1 MQRILGIF
9 ASGCLLAAGGA
20 VIAGENTISLAE
32 EKAGW
37 KLLFDGKSASAFRN
51 FKKDT
56 LSPQW
61 KVTNGELVRSEK
73 GAGDII
79 TKDQFGNFELL
90 LEFKVAKGGNSGLM
104 FKVTEDAAQPWH
116 TGPEVQIQD
125 NVDGHDPQ
133 KAGWLYQLYSTGNN
147 PFTQKPLDTTRQAGQ
162 WNQFRLLVCEDRAE
176 LFVNGS
182 HYWTCKIGDKNWNE
196 RLAKSKFAKLEGFAK
211 AAKGHICLQDHGD
224 EVAFRNIKIREVDAR
239 GNPRQPI
246 DGNLPVKLE
255 TVYSGVKWSGYKPVD
270 DQDKPNPLRPIIITH
285 AGDGSGR
292 LFMADQHG
300 VIHTVPQSG
309 SGESKVFLDL
319 TSRVRYSDKENEE
332 GFLGLA
338 FHPRFREN
346 GEFFCY
352 FTNREMPRKSIV
364 SRFKLKAGSKDLA
377 DLKSEE
383 VLMEIAQPFWNHNGG
398 TIAFGPDGKLYVA
411 LGDGGAA
418 NDPFEA
424 GQRLDT
430 VLGKILRLDVDRKD
444 SGLNYAIPKDNPFVG
459 REGAKGE
466 IWALGLRNPWRIAFD
481 SRTGVLFCADV
492 GQNLWEEINVITK
505 GGNYGWNLREANQP
519 FGNSKRQPPVTP
531 LIDPIWEYDHQVGKS
546 ITGGFV
552 YRGKAI
558 PELVGKYLYADYV
571 SGKVWALDYDQQT
584 GKVKGNYAIASPML
598 PVITFGEDE
607 AGEAYLTIVSAE
619 GKGIYKFVPTTTAA
633 VPAPVIRTGN
643 AEVPRLVVQPE
654 PGPATPPTSVI
665 QTPVDETAQR
675 RARAGMISRLIARLR
690 GR

>member
-1 MQRILGIF
+1 MGRISNLFTLGCWVGLGGLGF
-9 ASGCLLAAGGA
+9 AA
-20 VIAGENTISLAE
+20 ENSLTPAE
-32 EKAGW
+32 QKAGW
-37 KLLFDGKSASAFRN
+37 KLLFDGKSAEAFRT
-51 FKKDT
+51 FKKDS
-56 LSPQW
+56 LNPQW
-61 KVTNGELVRSEK
+61 KVTDGALVRTGN

-79 TKDQFGNFELL
+79 TRDQFGNFELL
-90 LEFKVAKGGNSGLM
+90 LDFKISKGGNSGLM
-104 FKVTEDAAQPWH
+104 FKVTENATDPWH

-133 KAGWLYQLYSTGNN
+133 KAGWLYQLYQTGNN
-147 PFTQKPLDTTRQAGQ
+147 PMTQKPLDTTRPAGE
-162 WNQFRLLVCEDRAE
+162 WNQMRLLVCEDRAE
-176 LFVNGS
+176 LFMNGH
-182 HYWTCKIGDKNWNE
+182 HYWTCKIGDKAWND

-211 AAKGHICLQDHGD
+211 AAKGHICLQDHGN
-224 EVAFRNIKIREVDAR
+224 EVAFRNIKVREVDGR
-239 GNPRQPI
+239 GNPRQPV
-246 DGNLPVKLE
+246 DGELPVKLE
-255 TVYSGVKWSGYKPVD
+255 TVFSGVKWAGYKPVD
-270 DQDKPNPLRPIIITH
+270 DQDKPNPLRPIIVTH

-300 VIHTVPQSG
+300 TIHVVPREG
-309 SGESKVFLDL
+309 AGDSKLFLDL

-338 FHPRFREN
+338 FHPRFKEN

-364 SRFKLKAGSKDLA
+364 SRFRLKPGSADEA

-383 VLMEIAQPFWNHNGG
+383 VLMQIDQPFWNHNGG
-398 TIAFGPDGKLYVA
+398 TIAFGPDGKLYIA

-430 VLGKILRLDVDRKD
+430 ILGKILRIDVDSKD
-444 SGLNYAIPKDNPFVG
+444 AGKNYAIPKDNPFVG
-459 REGAKGE
+459 KDGARGE

-481 SRTGVLFCADV
+481 SKTGALFCADV
-492 GQNLWEEINVITK
+492 GQNLWEEIDVITK
-505 GGNYGWNLREANQP
+505 GGNYGWNIREANKP
-519 FGNSKRQPPVTP
+519 FGNSKRKPPVTP

-584 GKVKGNYAIASPML
+584 GQVKGNYAIPSPML

-633 VPAPVIRTGN
+633 APAPVIRTGN
-643 AEVPRLVVQPE
+643 AEVPPLVVQPE
-654 PGPATPPTSVI
+654 PSPANPPASVI
-665 QTPVDETAQR
+665 QTQVEETAQR
-675 RARAGMISRLIARLR
+675 RARAGIISRLIGRLR